1 VTRKKKSKGGRP
13 RVVIDVEQL
22 EQLAAIN
29 CSLAEMAAVMKCDQR
44 TLTRRFAQAIE
55 KGKLRGTSSL
65 KKAQF
70 SLAVNG
76 KNATMQIWLG
86 KQLLGQRDQRDAP
99 VGDPQSLARGVREM
113 VGALFAVQQ

>member
-1 VTRKKKSKGGRP
+1 MSGKKKGGRP
-13 RVVIDVEQL
+13 RAVVDAAQL

-44 TLTRRFAQAIE
+44 TLTRRFAQVIKRGRE
-55 KGKLRGTSSL
+55 VGTSSL

-70 SLAVNG
+70 NLALKG
-76 KNATMQIWLG
+76 NATMQIWLG